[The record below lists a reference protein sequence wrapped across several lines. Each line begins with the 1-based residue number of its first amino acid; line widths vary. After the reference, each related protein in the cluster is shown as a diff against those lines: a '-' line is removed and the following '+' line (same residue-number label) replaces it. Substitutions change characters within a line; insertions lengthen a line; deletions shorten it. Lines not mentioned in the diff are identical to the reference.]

1 MRSEFQFI
9 RNIKG
14 KYGLGRI
21 GDDCA
26 VVPKDPRTDLVVTAD
41 LLVED
46 VDFRL
51 DWTSPESIGHKALA
65 VSLSDIAAMGATP
78 KWALLSIGI
87 PECIWHGNFVDKFY
101 DGWFR
106 LSRRHKVELIGGDVS
121 RTPDKI
127 VIDSIVAGEVRR
139 GKAIMRSG
147 AQPGDSI
154 FVTGEL
160 GGASGGLSLLE
171 ARTKRRVVSRKQR
184 ELIDRQLRPTPRID
198 IGKYLSR
205 YEVATSMIDVS
216 DGLAADLHHLC
227 DSSSVGARIELDK
240 IPVDG
245 NLSAIKKEN
254 YDFALGGGE
263 DFELLFTSKK
273 TIISNP
279 KLPPISRIGE
289 ITSNVGIVE
298 LVENS
303 SILKLPRTGFRHF

>member
-106 LSRRHKVELIGGDVS
+106 LSRRHKVELIGGDV
-121 RTPDKI
+121 
-127 VIDSIVAGEVRR
+127 
-139 GKAIMRSG
+139 
-147 AQPGDSI
+147 
-154 FVTGEL
+154 
-160 GGASGGLSLLE
+160 
-171 ARTKRRVVSRKQR
+171 
-184 ELIDRQLRPTPRID
+184 
-198 IGKYLSR
+198 
-205 YEVATSMIDVS
+205 
-216 DGLAADLHHLC
+216 
-227 DSSSVGARIELDK
+227 
-240 IPVDG
+240 
-245 NLSAIKKEN
+245 
-254 YDFALGGGE
+254 
-263 DFELLFTSKK
+263 
-273 TIISNP
+273 
-279 KLPPISRIGE
+279 
-289 ITSNVGIVE
+289 
-298 LVENS
+298 
-303 SILKLPRTGFRHF
+303 